1 MRNSLWKRSL
11 SCEKSSY
18 SVLLSCWY
26 SRTRIRH
33 GQRSWNRGQWYLYIF
48 VLQNITPVSHL
59 CHRERRIL
67 VNLGTCYC
75 WKKPA
80 QSNSRKKPSNDWMII
95 YFNGVY
101 VPSRCLH
108 VVQRTGV
115 SGRPGQSGGTSV
127 LLFFLL
133 PWVCY
138 QYTADREKVS
148 GKQVQPLC
156 DDREC
161 LRKGYWFY
169 SRFAFHKFSNCEKS
183 KSAHRQ
189 IPWQTASEKAECQEV
204 QHLG

>member
-1 MRNSLWKRSL
+1 MISLYICLTKYH
-11 SCEKSSY
+11 SSQPLM
-18 SVLLSCWY
+18 SSW
-26 SRTRIRH
+26 TENF
-33 GQRSWNRGQWYLYIF
+33 GESWNLLLLEKTSSIEQSEKT
-48 VLQNITPVSHL
+48 TP
-59 CHRERRIL
+59 
-67 VNLGTCYC
+67 
-75 WKKPA
+75 
-80 QSNSRKKPSNDWMII
+80 NDWMII

-169 SRFAFHKFSNCEKS
+169 SRFTFHKFSNCEKY

-189 IPWQTASEKAECQEV
+189 IPWQTASEKAVCQEV